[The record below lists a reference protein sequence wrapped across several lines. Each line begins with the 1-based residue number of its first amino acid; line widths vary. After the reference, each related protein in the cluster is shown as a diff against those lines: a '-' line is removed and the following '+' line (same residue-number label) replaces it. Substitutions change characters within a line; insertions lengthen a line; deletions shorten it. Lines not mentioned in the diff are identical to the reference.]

1 MSGAPITL
9 LDLLDLGILFLAKIK
24 RPKRQDGSDD
34 KGFYEAFFTD
44 FDDSVFGA
52 RGDPRKNVRL
62 DVVCGALAEFVP
74 KGAILDVGCGLG
86 DTLDRLTDFKRWT
99 LYGAE
104 YAAPSARRAQARLD
118 GRATICTASATA
130 LPFPDATF
138 DGLTCIEVLE
148 HIEDDRAALNELWR
162 VLRPSGCAVVT
173 VPYRHWFPQY
183 RTLIGH
189 HRHYT
194 RAALEQQAAL
204 ARFRVERWLANF
216 PRWHRA
222 ADLVYVAA
230 KSLAVV
236 ARLVGGRECGPDEV
250 RLLFQRE
257 PVIGLALRRIEF
269 LKRADARIPPEARET
284 TTSCVLRKI
293 EG

>member
-1 MSGAPITL
+1 MSGAPLTIF
-9 LDLLDLGILFLAKIK
+9 DLADLAILYLAKL
-24 RPKRQDGSDD
+24 KRQRRQNGSDD
-34 KGFYEAFFTD
+34 RAFYEAFFTD
-44 FDDSVFGA
+44 FDDAVLGT

-62 DVVCGALAEFVP
+62 DVVCAALAEFVP

-104 YAAPSARRAQARLD
+104 YAAESARRARARLD

-148 HIEDDRAALNELWR
+148 HIEDDRAALNEFWR
-162 VLRPSGCAVVT
+162 VLRPGGCAVVT
-173 VPYRHWFPQY
+173 VPYRHWFLQY

-194 RAALEQQAAL
+194 RLALERRVTS
-204 ARFRVERWLANF
+204 ARFKVERWLANF

-222 ADLVYVAA
+222 ADILYVAA
-230 KSLAVV
+230 KVFAAA
-236 ARLVGGRECGPDEV
+236 ARLLGGRERNPATV
-250 RLLFQRE
+250 RLPFQRE
-257 PVIGLALRRIEF
+257 PFIGAALRRIEF
-269 LKRADARIPPEARET
+269 LKRADARIPPETRET